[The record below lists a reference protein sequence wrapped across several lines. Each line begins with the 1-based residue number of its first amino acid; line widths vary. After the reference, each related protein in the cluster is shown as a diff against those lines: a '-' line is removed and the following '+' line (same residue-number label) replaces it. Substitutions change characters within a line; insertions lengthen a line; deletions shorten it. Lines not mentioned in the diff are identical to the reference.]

1 MYFSILPNIKYDVKP
16 QSFPFSSSDYVEV
29 NNFFRRYLINE
40 DIFDYTVYLNQYAV
54 NQGVRIEYIAE
65 EIYGRP
71 SLDWIIAL
79 TNNITNIYEDWPMDD
94 NVLQEWAESK
104 YGSTV
109 YSDLA
114 YYEISADVKNSAGL
128 AVLKKGQ
135 KVDSKFYNESFSYHN
150 GDAANTVITVDGSS
164 VASPVTLW
172 EEVSRQNEEKRK
184 IWVIKPAYVDPLIQS
199 LKKQSKYGKCSAYLS
214 KKLKTTLK

>member
-1 MYFSILPNIKYDVKP
+1 M
-16 QSFPFSSSDYVEV
+16 
-29 NNFFRRYLINE
+29 
-40 DIFDYTVYLNQYAV
+40 NQYAV
-54 NQGVRIEYIAE
+54 RQGIRLEFIAE

-71 SLDWIIAL
+71 ELDWVIAL
-79 TNNITNIYEDWPMDD
+79 TNNITNVYEDWPMDD
-94 NVLQEWAESK
+94 NILQKWAEEK

-114 YYEISADVKNSAGL
+114 YYEISTDVKNSTGL

-135 KVDSKFYNESFSYHN
+135 KVDSNFYNESFSYNN

-172 EEVSRQNEEKRK
+172 EEVVRQNEKKRK
-184 IWVIKPAYVDPLIQS
+184 IWIIKPQYIDPLLTS

>member
-29 NNFFRRYLINE
+29 NNFFRRYTINE
-40 DIFDYTVYLNQYAV
+40 DIFDFTVYLNQYAV
-54 NQGVRIEYIAE
+54 RQGVRIEFIAE

-71 SLDWIIAL
+71 QLDWVIAL
-79 TNNITNIYEDWPMDD
+79 TNNITNIYQDWPMDD
-94 NVLQEWAESK
+94 NSLQKWAEEK

-109 YSDLA
+109 YNDLA
-114 YYEISADVKNSAGL
+114 YYEISTDVKNSTGL

-135 KVDSKFYNESFSYHN
+135 KVDSNFYNESFSYNN

-172 EEVSRQNEEKRK
+172 EEVVRQNEEKRK
-184 IWVIKPAYVDPLIQS
+184 IWVIKPQYIDPLMTS

>member
-65 EIYGRP
+65 EVYGRP
-71 SLDWIIAL
+71 SLDWVIAL

-94 NVLQEWAESK
+94 IVLQEWAEDK

-114 YYEISADVKNSAGL
+114 YYEISADVKNSVGL

-150 GDAANTVITVDGSS
+150 GDAANTVITVNGSS

-184 IWVIKPAYVDPLIQS
+184 IWVIKPTFIDPLIQS

>member
-40 DIFDYTVYLNQYAV
+40 DVFNYTVYLNQYAV

-65 EIYGRP
+65 EVYGRAE
-71 SLDWIIAL
+71 LDWVIAL

-94 NVLQEWAESK
+94 FTLQKWAESK

-114 YYEISADVKNSAGL
+114 YYEISADVKNSTGL
-128 AVLKKGQ
+128 AILKKGQ
-135 KVDSKFYNESFSYHN
+135 KVDSNFYNETFSYHN
-150 GDAANTVITVDGSS
+150 GDAANTVITVNGSS
-164 VASPVTLW
+164 VASPVTLC
-172 EEVSRQNEEKRK
+172 EEVVRQNEDKRK
-184 IWVIKPAYVDPLIQS
+184 IWIIKPQYIDPLLTS

>member
-40 DIFDYTVYLNQYAV
+40 DIFDFTVYLNKYAV
-54 NQGVRIEYIAE
+54 NQGIRIETIAE
-65 EIYGRP
+65 EVYGRP
-71 SLDWIIAL
+71 SLDWVIAL

-94 NVLQEWAESK
+94 NVLHEWAESK

-150 GDAANTVITVDGSS
+150 GDAANTVITVNGSS

-184 IWVIKPAYVDPLIQS
+184 IWVIKPTFIDPLINS

>member
-65 EIYGRP
+65 EVYGRP
-71 SLDWIIAL
+71 SLDWVIAL

-94 NVLQEWAESK
+94 IVLQEWAEDK

-114 YYEISADVKNSAGL
+114 YYEISADLKNSTGL

-135 KVDSKFYNESFSYHN
+135 KVDSNFYNGTFSYN
-150 GDAANTVITVDGSS
+150 DGDVANTVITVSGSS

-172 EEVSRQNEEKRK
+172 EEVSRKNEEKRD
-184 IWVIKPAYVDPLIQS
+184 IWVLKPKYIAPLIQS
-199 LKKQSKYGKCSAYLS
+199 LKKQSKYGKCSAYLN

>member
-29 NNFFRRYLINE
+29 NNFFRRYFINE
-40 DIFDYTVYLNQYAV
+40 DLFDYTVYLNQYAV
-54 NQGVRIEYIAE
+54 NQGIRIESIADE
-65 EIYGRP
+65 VYGRP
-71 SLDWIIAL
+71 ELDWVIAL
-79 TNNITNIYEDWPMDD
+79 TNNITNIYEDWPMDE
-94 NVLQEWAESK
+94 NVLQEWAEGK

-114 YYEISADVKNSAGL
+114 YYEISADVKNSSGL

-135 KVDSKFYNESFSYHN
+135 KVDSKFYNESFSYNN
-150 GDAANTVITVDGSS
+150 GDTANTVINVSGSS
-164 VASPVTLW
+164 IASPVTLW
-172 EEVSRQNEEKRK
+172 EEITRKNEEKRS
-184 IWVIKPAYVDPLIQS
+184 IWVLKPRYIEPLLNS

>member
-65 EIYGRP
+65 EVYGRP
-71 SLDWIIAL
+71 SLDWVIAL

-94 NVLQEWAESK
+94 IVLQEWAEDK

-135 KVDSKFYNESFSYHN
+135 KVDSTFYNESFSYHN

-184 IWVIKPAYVDPLIQS
+184 IWVIKPTFIDPLINS
-199 LKKQSKYGKCSAYLS
+199 LKKQSTYGKCSAYLS

>member
-40 DIFDYTVYLNQYAV
+40 DIFDFTVYLNKYAV
-54 NQGVRIEYIAE
+54 NQGIRIETIAE
-65 EIYGRP
+65 EVYGRP
-71 SLDWIIAL
+71 SLDWVIAL

-94 NVLQEWAESK
+94 IVLQEWAEDK

-172 EEVSRQNEEKRK
+172 EEISRQNEEKRK
-184 IWVIKPAYVDPLIQS
+184 IWVIKPAFVDPLIQS

>member
-29 NNFFRRYLINE
+29 NNFFRRFSISE
-40 DIFDYTVYLNQYAV
+40 DIFDYSVYLNKYTV
-54 NQGVRIEYIAE
+54 NQGVRIETVATVAF
-65 EIYGRP
+65 GRP
-71 SLDWIIAL
+71 QLDWVVAL

-94 NVLQEWAESK
+94 STLQEWAEGK

-114 YYEISADVKNSAGL
+114 YYEISADVKNSTGL

-135 KVDSKFYNESFSYHN
+135 KVDSNFYNGNFSYNN
-150 GDAANTVITVDGSS
+150 GDAANTVITVSGSS

-172 EEVSRQNEEKRK
+172 EEVSRKNEEKRD
-184 IWVIKPAYVDPLIQS
+184 IWVLKPRFIEPLIQS
-199 LKKQSKYGKCSAYLS
+199 LKKQSKYGKCSAYLN

>member
-65 EIYGRP
+65 EVYGRP
-71 SLDWIIAL
+71 SLDWVIAL
-79 TNNITNIYEDWPMDD
+79 TNNFTNIYEDWPMDD
-94 NVLQEWAESK
+94 IVLQEWAEDK

-150 GDAANTVITVDGSS
+150 GDAANTVITVNGSS

-184 IWVIKPAYVDPLIQS
+184 IWVIKPTFIDPLINS
-199 LKKQSKYGKCSAYLS
+199 LKKQSTYGKCSAYLS

>member
-29 NNFFRRYLINE
+29 NNFFRRYTINE
-40 DIFDYTVYLNQYAV
+40 DIFDFTVYLNQYAV
-54 NQGVRIEYIAE
+54 RQGVRIEFIAE

-71 SLDWIIAL
+71 QLDWVIAL
-79 TNNITNIYEDWPMDD
+79 TNNITNIYQDWPMDD
-94 NVLQEWAESK
+94 NSLQKWAEEK

-109 YSDLA
+109 YNDLA
-114 YYEISADVKNSAGL
+114 YYEISTDVKNSTGL

-135 KVDSKFYNESFSYHN
+135 KVDSNFYNETFSYNN
-150 GDAANTVITVDGSS
+150 GDAANTVITVNGSS

-172 EEVSRQNEEKRK
+172 EEVVKQNEEKRK
-184 IWVIKPAYVDPLIQS
+184 IWVIKPQYIDPLMTS

>member
-65 EIYGRP
+65 EVYGRP
-71 SLDWIIAL
+71 SLDWVIAL

-94 NVLQEWAESK
+94 IVLQEWAEDK

-184 IWVIKPAYVDPLIQS
+184 IWVIKPTFIDPLINS
-199 LKKQSKYGKCSAYLS
+199 LKKQSTYGKCSAYLS

>member
-1 MYFSILPNIKYDVKP
+1 M
-16 QSFPFSSSDYVEV
+16 
-29 NNFFRRYLINE
+29 
-40 DIFDYTVYLNQYAV
+40 
-54 NQGVRIEYIAE
+54 
-65 EIYGRP
+65 
-71 SLDWIIAL
+71 
-79 TNNITNIYEDWPMDD
+79 
-94 NVLQEWAESK
+94 
-104 YGSTV
+104 
-109 YSDLA
+109 
-114 YYEISADVKNSAGL
+114 

-184 IWVIKPAYVDPLIQS
+184 IWVIKPTFIDPLINS
-199 LKKQSKYGKCSAYLS
+199 LKKQSTYGKCSAYLS

>member
-71 SLDWIIAL
+71 SLDWVIAL

-184 IWVIKPAYVDPLIQS
+184 IWVIKPTFIDPLINS
-199 LKKQSKYGKCSAYLS
+199 LKKQSTYGKCSAYLS

>member
-65 EIYGRP
+65 EVYGRP
-71 SLDWIIAL
+71 SLDWVIAL

-94 NVLQEWAESK
+94 IVLQEWAEDK

-150 GDAANTVITVDGSS
+150 GDAANTVITVNGSS

-184 IWVIKPAYVDPLIQS
+184 IWVIKPTFIDPLINS
-199 LKKQSKYGKCSAYLS
+199 LKKQSTYGKCSAYLS

>member
-65 EIYGRP
+65 EVYGRP
-71 SLDWIIAL
+71 SLDWVIAL

-94 NVLQEWAESK
+94 IVLQEWAEDK

-164 VASPVTLW
+164 VASSVTLW
-172 EEVSRQNEEKRK
+172 EEISRQNEEKRK
-184 IWVIKPAYVDPLIQS
+184 IWVIKPAFVDPLIQS

>member
-40 DIFDYTVYLNQYAV
+40 DIFDFTVYLNKYAV
-54 NQGVRIEYIAE
+54 NQGIRIETIAE
-65 EIYGRP
+65 EVYGRP
-71 SLDWIIAL
+71 SLDWVIAL

-94 NVLQEWAESK
+94 IVLQEWAEDK

-150 GDAANTVITVDGSS
+150 GDAANTVITVNGSS

-184 IWVIKPAYVDPLIQS
+184 IWVIKPTFIDPLINS
-199 LKKQSKYGKCSAYLS
+199 LKKQSTYGKCSAYLS

>member
-94 NVLQEWAESK
+94 NVLQEWAENK

-114 YYEISADVKNSAGL
+114 YYEISADVKNSVGL

-184 IWVIKPAYVDPLIQS
+184 IWVIKPTFIDPLINS
-199 LKKQSKYGKCSAYLS
+199 LKKQSTYGKCSAYLS

>member
-29 NNFFRRYLINE
+29 NNFFRRYTISE
-40 DIFDYTVYLNQYAV
+40 DIFDFTVYLNQYAV
-54 NQGVRIEYIAE
+54 RQGIRLEFIAE

-71 SLDWIIAL
+71 ELDWVIAL
-79 TNNITNIYEDWPMDD
+79 TNNITNVYEDWPMDD
-94 NVLQEWAESK
+94 NSLQKWAEEK

-109 YSDLA
+109 YNDLA
-114 YYEISADVKNSAGL
+114 YYEISTDVKNSTGL

-135 KVDSKFYNESFSYHN
+135 KVDSNFYNESFSYNN

-172 EEVSRQNEEKRK
+172 EEVVRQNEEKRK
-184 IWVIKPAYVDPLIQS
+184 IWVIKPQYIDPLMTS

>member
-29 NNFFRRYLINE
+29 NNFFRRYFINE
-40 DIFDYTVYLNQYAV
+40 DLFDYTVYLNQYAV
-54 NQGVRIEYIAE
+54 NQGIRIESIADE
-65 EIYGRP
+65 VYGRP
-71 SLDWIIAL
+71 ELDWVIAL
-79 TNNITNIYEDWPMDD
+79 TNNITNIYEDWPMDE
-94 NVLQEWAESK
+94 NVLQEWAEGK

-114 YYEISADVKNSAGL
+114 YYEISADVKNSSGL

-135 KVDSKFYNESFSYHN
+135 KVDSKFYNESFSYNN
-150 GDAANTVITVDGSS
+150 GDTANTVITVSGSS

-172 EEVSRQNEEKRK
+172 EEVTRNNEEKRK
-184 IWVIKPAYVDPLIQS
+184 IWIIKPSYVDPLITS
-199 LKKQSKYGKCSAYLS
+199 LKKQSKYKKCSAYLS

>member
-16 QSFPFSSSDYVEV
+16 QSFPFSSSDFVEV
-29 NNFFRRYLINE
+29 NNFFRRYSINE
-40 DIFDYTVYLNQYAV
+40 DIFDFSV
-54 NQGVRIEYIAE
+54 
-65 EIYGRP
+65 
-71 SLDWIIAL
+71 IAL

-94 NVLQEWAESK
+94 NALQQWAEGK

-114 YYEISADVKNSAGL
+114 YYEISADLKNSTGL

-135 KVDSKFYNESFSYHN
+135 KVDSNFYNGTFSYN
-150 GDAANTVITVDGSS
+150 DGDVANTVITVSGSS

-172 EEVSRQNEEKRK
+172 EEVSRKNEEKRDL
-184 IWVIKPAYVDPLIQS
+184 WVLKPKYIEPLIQS
-199 LKKQSKYGKCSAYLS
+199 LKKQSKYGKCSAYLN

>member
-29 NNFFRRYLINE
+29 NNFFRRYTINE
-40 DIFDYTVYLNQYAV
+40 DIFDFTVYLNQYAV
-54 NQGVRIEYIAE
+54 RQGIRLEFIAE

-71 SLDWIIAL
+71 ELDWVIAL
-79 TNNITNIYEDWPMDD
+79 TNNITNVYEDWPMDD
-94 NVLQEWAESK
+94 NSLQKWAEEK

-109 YSDLA
+109 YNDLA
-114 YYEISADVKNSAGL
+114 YYEISTDVKNSTGL

-135 KVDSKFYNESFSYHN
+135 KVDSNFYNETFSYNN

-172 EEVSRQNEEKRK
+172 EEVVRQNEKKRK
-184 IWVIKPAYVDPLIQS
+184 IWIIKPQYIDPLLTS

>member
-29 NNFFRRYLINE
+29 NNFFRRYTINE
-40 DIFDYTVYLNQYAV
+40 DIFDFTVYLNQYAV
-54 NQGVRIEYIAE
+54 RQGVRIEFIAE

-71 SLDWIIAL
+71 QLDWVIAL
-79 TNNITNIYEDWPMDD
+79 TNNITNIYQDWPMDD
-94 NVLQEWAESK
+94 NSLQKWAEEK

-109 YSDLA
+109 YNDLA
-114 YYEISADVKNSAGL
+114 YYEISTDVKNSTGL

-135 KVDSKFYNESFSYHN
+135 KVDSNFYNETFSYNN
-150 GDAANTVITVDGSS
+150 GDAANTVITVNGSS

-172 EEVSRQNEEKRK
+172 EEVVRQNEDKRK
-184 IWVIKPAYVDPLIQS
+184 IWVIKPQYIDPLMTS

>member
-65 EIYGRP
+65 EVYGRP

-184 IWVIKPAYVDPLIQS
+184 IWVIKPAFVDPLIQS
-199 LKKQSKYGKCSAYLS
+199 LKKQSKYGKCSAYLN

>member
-65 EIYGRP
+65 EVYGRP
-71 SLDWIIAL
+71 SLDWVIAL

-164 VASPVTLW
+164 VASSVTLW
-172 EEVSRQNEEKRK
+172 EEVMRGNEKKRK
-184 IWVIKPAYVDPLIQS
+184 IWIIKPAYVDPLITS

>member
-29 NNFFRRYLINE
+29 NNFFRRYTINE
-40 DIFDYTVYLNQYAV
+40 DIFDFTVYLNQYAV
-54 NQGVRIEYIAE
+54 RQGIRLEFIAE

-71 SLDWIIAL
+71 ELDWVIAL
-79 TNNITNIYEDWPMDD
+79 TNNITNVYEDWPMDD
-94 NVLQEWAESK
+94 NSLQKWAEEK

-109 YSDLA
+109 YNDLA
-114 YYEISADVKNSAGL
+114 YYEISTDVKNSTGL

-135 KVDSKFYNESFSYHN
+135 KVDSNFYNESFSYNN

-172 EEVSRQNEEKRK
+172 EEVVRQNEKKRK
-184 IWVIKPAYVDPLIQS
+184 IWIIKPQYIDPLLTS

>member
-40 DIFDYTVYLNQYAV
+40 DIFDFTVYLNKYAV
-54 NQGVRIEYIAE
+54 NQGIRIETIAE
-65 EIYGRP
+65 EVYGRP
-71 SLDWIIAL
+71 SLDWVIAL

-114 YYEISADVKNSAGL
+114 YYEISADVKNSSGL

-135 KVDSKFYNESFSYHN
+135 KVDSKFYNGSFSYHN
-150 GDAANTVITVDGSS
+150 GDVANTVITVDGSS

-184 IWVIKPAYVDPLIQS
+184 IWVIKPTFIDPLINS
-199 LKKQSKYGKCSAYLS
+199 LKKQSTYGKCSAYLS

>member
-29 NNFFRRYLINE
+29 NNFFRRYTINE
-40 DIFDYTVYLNQYAV
+40 DIFDFTVYLNQYAV
-54 NQGVRIEYIAE
+54 RQGVRIEFIAE

-71 SLDWIIAL
+71 QLDWVIAL
-79 TNNITNIYEDWPMDD
+79 TNNITNIYQDWPMDD
-94 NVLQEWAESK
+94 NSLQKWAEEK

-109 YSDLA
+109 YNDLA
-114 YYEISADVKNSAGL
+114 YYEISTDVKNSTGL

-135 KVDSKFYNESFSYHN
+135 KVDSNFYNESFSYNN

-184 IWVIKPAYVDPLIQS
+184 IWVIKPTFIDPLINS
-199 LKKQSKYGKCSAYLS
+199 LKKQSTYGKCSAYLS

>member
-29 NNFFRRYLINE
+29 NNFFRRYSISE
-40 DIFDYTVYLNQYAV
+40 DIFDFTVYLNQYAV
-54 NQGVRIEYIAE
+54 RQGIRLEFIAE

-71 SLDWIIAL
+71 ELDWVIAL
-79 TNNITNIYEDWPMDD
+79 TNNITNVYEDWPMDD
-94 NVLQEWAESK
+94 NSLQKWAEEK

-109 YSDLA
+109 YNDLA
-114 YYEISADVKNSAGL
+114 YYEISTDVKNSTGL

-135 KVDSKFYNESFSYHN
+135 KVDSNFYNESFSYNN

-172 EEVSRQNEEKRK
+172 EEVVRQNEKKRK
-184 IWVIKPAYVDPLIQS
+184 IWIIKPQYIDPLLTS

>member
-40 DIFDYTVYLNQYAV
+40 DIFDFTVFLNKYAV

-65 EIYGRP
+65 EVYGRP
-71 SLDWIIAL
+71 SLDWVIAL

-94 NVLQEWAESK
+94 IVLREWAEDK

-150 GDAANTVITVDGSS
+150 GDAANTVITVNGSS

-184 IWVIKPAYVDPLIQS
+184 IWVIKPTFIDPLINS
-199 LKKQSKYGKCSAYLS
+199 LKKQSTYGKCSAYLS

>member
-40 DIFDYTVYLNQYAV
+40 DIFDFTVYLNKYAV
-54 NQGVRIEYIAE
+54 NQGIRIETIAE
-65 EIYGRP
+65 EVYGRP
-71 SLDWIIAL
+71 SLDWVIAL

-94 NVLQEWAESK
+94 IVLQEWAEDK

-114 YYEISADVKNSAGL
+114 YYEISADVKNSVGL

-150 GDAANTVITVDGSS
+150 GDAANTVITVNGSS
-164 VASPVTLW
+164 VASSVTLW
-172 EEVSRQNEEKRK
+172 EEVLRKNEEKRK
-184 IWVIKPAYVDPLIQS
+184 IWVIKPAFVDPLIQS

>member
-65 EIYGRP
+65 EVYGRP
-71 SLDWIIAL
+71 SLDWVIAL

-94 NVLQEWAESK
+94 IVLQEWAEDK

-150 GDAANTVITVDGSS
+150 GDAANTVITVNGSS

-184 IWVIKPAYVDPLIQS
+184 IWVIKPAFVDPLIQS